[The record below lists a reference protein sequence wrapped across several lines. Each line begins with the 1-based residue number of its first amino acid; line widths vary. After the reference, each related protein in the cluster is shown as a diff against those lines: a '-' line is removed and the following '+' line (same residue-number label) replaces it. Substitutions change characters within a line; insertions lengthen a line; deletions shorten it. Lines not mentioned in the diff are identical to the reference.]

1 MPITSPSFAV
11 VIPMFNE
18 EQGAARCIDAVC
30 SVLSQQAERCQ
41 LIVVED
47 GSKDKTKEILKALE
61 SSHTNLTVVLH
72 ERNQGYGRALVTGAQ
87 RAAQD
92 GFDYALFMD
101 SDLTND
107 PTDIPKFVEQMKR
120 NIDVIKAT
128 RYSDGGKIQGVPF
141 FRVAISRVGN
151 LVAGALF
158 RLPLFD
164 CTNGFRAVKVGL
176 LNTITLQENNF
187 SIIMEELY
195 RLKPLAQSYAR
206 IPVTLTDRAADLRG
220 TSFRYKPSIFWDYLK
235 YPLWS
240 FLGI

>member
-1 MPITSPSFAV
+1 M
-11 VIPMFNE
+11 
-18 EQGAARCIDAVC
+18 
-30 SVLSQQAERCQ
+30 
-41 LIVVED
+41 
-47 GSKDKTKEILKALE
+47 
-61 SSHTNLTVVLH
+61 
-72 ERNQGYGRALVTGAQ
+72 TGAQ

-206 IPVTLTDRAADLRG
+206 IPVTLTNRAADLRG